1 MLTACDCHSGRLSA
15 LRRDQGGTSSAR
27 AGTTLT
33 LFSPLERIGMDKM
46 GWLAD
51 RRTRRLAWLGGV
63 FLTVTAVVAV
73 FAVVVQPTS
82 DSRHPASTRPPDRAT
97 ARSSPVRSPVRPVS
111 SPPATWQVESPIA
124 DLSTPLPGMPPV
136 TDPANIYADAG
147 ANMLSP
153 AVRGVPYRIYVPNS
167 GGSTV
172 TVIDPATYRVI
183 GTYQTGLNPQHVV
196 PAYDMR
202 TLYVTNDL
210 GNSLT
215 PINPWTGRPGRNI
228 TVDDPYNMYFTPDG
242 RYAIV
247 VAEARQDL
255 DFRDPHTFALEHRI
269 HVDCAGVDHIDFAAT
284 GAYLIAT
291 CEYAGRLVR
300 IDLHT
305 LTVAGYLT
313 LPGSA
318 PQDIKLDPAG
328 RIFYVADKNHAGVWL
343 IDAATFKVTGFIP
356 TGPDAHGLYPSRDAR
371 YLYVTNRGNGT
382 ITLISFATRK
392 IVTTWRIPGGGS
404 PDMGNLSP
412 DGKVFWVSGRYNNVV
427 YAISTANGHLL
438 AKIPVGS
445 QPHGLCVWPQP
456 GRYSLGHTG
465 ITR

>member
-1 MLTACDCHSGRLSA
+1 
-15 LRRDQGGTSSAR
+15 
-27 AGTTLT
+27 
-33 LFSPLERIGMDKM
+33 M
-46 GWLAD
+46 GWLMGQ
-51 RRTRRLAWLGGV
+51 RSRRLAWLGGAV
-63 FLTVTAVVAV
+63 LTITAAIAV
-73 FAVVVQPTS
+73 FALVSRPAP
-82 DSRHPASTRPPDRAT
+82 DSRPSTSART
-97 ARSSPVRSPVRPVS
+97 AQPVPVS
-111 SPPATWQVESPIA
+111 VSPTRSASHPTVTWPVADPIA
-124 DLSTPLPGMPPV
+124 DLSMPLPGMPPV

-153 AVRGVPYRIYVPNS
+153 VVRGMPYRIYVPNS

-172 TVIDPATYRVI
+172 TVIDPATLRI
-183 GTYQTGLNPQHVV
+183 TGTYQTGLNPQHVV
-196 PAYDMR
+196 PAYDLR

-210 GNSLT
+210 ANSLT
-215 PINPWTGRPGRNI
+215 PINPRTGRLAGRNI
-228 TVDDPYNMYFTPDG
+228 PVDDPYNMYFTPDG

-247 VAEARQDL
+247 VAESRQDL

-269 HVDCAGVDHIDFAAT
+269 RVRCAGVDHIDFAAT

-300 IDLHT
+300 LDLHT
-305 LTVAGYLT
+305 LRVAGYLN

-343 IDAATFKVTGFIP
+343 IDAATFKVAGFIP

-412 DGKVFWVSGRYNNVV
+412 DGKVFWVSGRYNDVV
-427 YAISTANGHLL
+427 YAISTLTGHLL

>member
-1 MLTACDCHSGRLSA
+1 MGK
-15 LRRDQGGTSSAR
+15 
-27 AGTTLT
+27 AGWPT
-33 LFSPLERIGMDKM
+33 
-46 GWLAD
+46 D
-51 RRTRRLAWLGGV
+51 RRVRRLTWFGCLLVAV
-63 FLTVTAVVAV
+63 AAVVAV
-73 FAVVVQPTS
+73 FAVIF
-82 DSRHPASTRPPDRAT
+82 HPASHTNTSAPARATHPAQDRAT
-97 ARSSPVRSPVRPVS
+97 PGRSA
-111 SPPATWQVESPIA
+111 SPPPVTWPVAGPVA
-124 DLSTPLPGMPPV
+124 DLSVPLAGMPPV
-136 TDPANIYADAG
+136 VDPANIYADAG
-147 ANMLSP
+147 LDMLGP

-172 TVIDPATYRVI
+172 TVIDPATRRVI
-183 GTYQTGLNPQHVV
+183 ATYQSGLNPQHVV

-202 TLYVTNDL
+202 MLYATNNQA
-210 GNSLT
+210 NSLT
-215 PINPWTGRPGRNI
+215 PINPRTGRPAGRNI
-228 TVDDPYNMYFTPDG
+228 PVDDPYNMYFTPDG

-247 VAEARQDL
+247 VAEARENL
-255 DFRDPHTFALEHRI
+255 DFRDPHTFALRHRI
-269 HVDCAGVDHIDFAAT
+269 HVNCAGVDHIDFAAT

-291 CEYAGRLVR
+291 CEFAGRLVR
-300 IDLHT
+300 VDLHT
-305 LTVAGYLT
+305 LSVAGYLN
-313 LPGSA
+313 LPGAA

-328 RIFYVADKNHAGVWL
+328 RIFYVADKNHGGVWL
-343 IDAATFKVTGFIP
+343 VDAATFRLAGFVP

-412 DGKVFWVSGRYNNVV
+412 DGKVFWVSGRYDNVV
-427 YAISTANGHLL
+427 YGISTANGHLL
-438 AKIPVGS
+438 ARIPVGP

>member
-1 MLTACDCHSGRLSA
+1 MGR
-15 LRRDQGGTSSAR
+15 
-27 AGTTLT
+27 
-33 LFSPLERIGMDKM
+33 
-46 GWLAD
+46 LAD
-51 RRTRRLAWLGGV
+51 RRTRRLTWLGGV
-63 FLTVTAVVAV
+63 LLTVTAVIAV
-73 FAVVVQPTS
+73 FAVVFQPAS
-82 DSRHPASTRPPDRAT
+82 DSRHSASTRPPHRAT
-97 ARSSPVRSPVRPVS
+97 ARSSPVRPVS
-111 SPPATWQVESPIA
+111 QLPATWQVEGPIA
-124 DLSTPLPGMPPV
+124 DLSTPLAGMPPV
-136 TDPANIYADAG
+136 ADPANIYADAE
-147 ANMLSP
+147 ANMLSS
-153 AVRGVPYRIYVPNS
+153 AARGVPYRIYVPDS
-167 GGSTV
+167 GGSSV
-172 TVIDPATYRVI
+172 TVIDPATDRVI
-183 GTYQTGLNPQHVV
+183 GTYQSGLNPQHIV

-215 PINPWTGRPGRNI
+215 PINPRTGRAAGPNI
-228 TVDDPYNMYFTPDG
+228 AVDDPYNMYFTPDG

-247 VAEARQDL
+247 VAEARQNL
-255 DFRDPHTFALEHRI
+255 DFRNPHTFALKHRA

-291 CEYAGRLVR
+291 CEFAGRLVR
-300 IDLHT
+300 VDLHT
-305 LTVAGYLT
+305 LTVAGYLD

-382 ITLISFATRK
+382 ITLISFATTK

-404 PDMGNLSP
+404 PDMGNLSA
-412 DGKVFWVSGRYNNVV
+412 DGKVFWVSGRYDNVV

-438 AKIPVGS
+438 ARIPVGS

>member
-1 MLTACDCHSGRLSA
+1 
-15 LRRDQGGTSSAR
+15 
-27 AGTTLT
+27 
-33 LFSPLERIGMDKM
+33 MDKM

-51 RRTRRLAWLGGV
+51 RRARRLAWLGGV

-73 FAVVVQPTS
+73 FAVVLRPTS
-82 DSRHPASTRPPDRAT
+82 DSRHSASTRPPDRAT
-97 ARSSPVRSPVRPVS
+97 ARSSPVRTVS

-215 PINPWTGRPGRNI
+215 PINPRTGRPAGPNI
-228 TVDDPYNMYFTPDG
+228 AVDDPYNMYFTPDG

-404 PDMGNLSP
+404 PDMGNPSP

>member
-1 MLTACDCHSGRLSA
+1 
-15 LRRDQGGTSSAR
+15 
-27 AGTTLT
+27 
-33 LFSPLERIGMDKM
+33 MDKA
-46 GWLAD
+46 GWPTD
-51 RRTRRLAWLGGV
+51 RRVRRLTWFGCLLVA
-63 FLTVTAVVAV
+63 VTAVVAV
-73 FAVVVQPTS
+73 FAVIF
-82 DSRHPASTRPPDRAT
+82 HPASHTGASAPARAT
-97 ARSSPVRSPVRPVS
+97 HPASERARLGRSAS
-111 SPPATWQVESPIA
+111 SPPVTWQVAGPVA
-124 DLSTPLPGMPPV
+124 DLSVPLAGMPPV

-147 ANMLSP
+147 PDMLSP
-153 AVRGVPYRIYVPNS
+153 AVRGVPYRIYVPDS

-183 GTYQTGLNPQHVV
+183 GTYQSGLNPQHVV
-196 PAYDMR
+196 PGYDLR
-202 TLYVTNDL
+202 TLYVTNNQA
-210 GNSLT
+210 NSLT
-215 PINPWTGRPGRNI
+215 PINPRTGRPAGPNI
-228 TVDDPYNMYFTPDG
+228 GVDDPYNMYFTPDG

-247 VAEARQDL
+247 VAEARQNL
-255 DFRDPHTFALEHRI
+255 DFRDPHTFALRHRI
-269 HVDCAGVDHIDFAAT
+269 HVTCEGVDHIDFAAT

-291 CEYAGRLVR
+291 CEFAGRLVR
-300 IDLHT
+300 VDLHT
-305 LTVAGYLT
+305 LSVAGYLN
-313 LPGSA
+313 LPGAA

-343 IDAATFKVTGFIP
+343 INAATFKVTGFIP

-392 IVTTWRIPGGGS
+392 IATTWRIPGGGS

-412 DGKVFWVSGRYNNVV
+412 DGKVFWVSGRYDNVV
-427 YAISTANGHLL
+427 YGISTANGHLL
-438 AKIPVGS
+438 ARIPVGP

>member
-1 MLTACDCHSGRLSA
+1 M
-15 LRRDQGGTSSAR
+15 
-27 AGTTLT
+27 
-33 LFSPLERIGMDKM
+33 
-46 GWLAD
+46 
-51 RRTRRLAWLGGV
+51 
-63 FLTVTAVVAV
+63 
-73 FAVVVQPTS
+73 
-82 DSRHPASTRPPDRAT
+82 
-97 ARSSPVRSPVRPVS
+97 
-111 SPPATWQVESPIA
+111 TWQVAGPVS
-124 DLSTPLPGMPPV
+124 DLSVPLAGMPPV

-147 ANMLSP
+147 PDMLSP

-172 TVIDPATYRVI
+172 TIIDPATYRVI
-183 GTYQTGLNPQHVV
+183 TTYGTGLNPQHVV
-196 PAYDMR
+196 PGYDMR

-215 PINPWTGRPGRNI
+215 PINPRTGRPAGHNI
-228 TVDDPYNMYFTPDG
+228 AVDDPYNMYFTPDG

-247 VAEARQDL
+247 VAESRQNL
-255 DFRDPHTFALEHRI
+255 DFRDPHTFALKHRI
-269 HVDCAGVDHIDFAAT
+269 HVNCAGVDHIDFAAT

-305 LTVAGYLT
+305 LAVAGYLN

-343 IDAATFKVTGFIP
+343 IDAATFRVAGFIP

-382 ITLISFATRK
+382 ITVISFATRK
-392 IVTTWRIPGGGS
+392 IATTWRIPGGGS

-412 DGKVFWVSGRYNNVV
+412 DGKVFWVSGRYDNVV

-438 AKIPVGS
+438 ARIAVGS

>member
-1 MLTACDCHSGRLSA
+1 VAVA
-15 LRRDQGGTSSAR
+15 
-27 AGTTLT
+27 
-33 LFSPLERIGMDKM
+33 
-46 GWLAD
+46 
-51 RRTRRLAWLGGV
+51 
-63 FLTVTAVVAV
+63 AVVAV
-73 FAVVVQPTS
+73 FAVIF
-82 DSRHPASTRPPDRAT
+82 HPASHTDASAPARAT
-97 ARSSPVRSPVRPVS
+97 HPASERAMPGRSASYPPV
-111 SPPATWQVESPIA
+111 TWQVAGPVA
-124 DLSTPLPGMPPV
+124 DLSVPLAGMPPV
-136 TDPANIYADAG
+136 ADPANIYADAG
-147 ANMLSP
+147 PDMFSP
-153 AVRGVPYRIYVPNS
+153 AVRGVPYRIYVPDS

-183 GTYQTGLNPQHVV
+183 GTYQSGLNPQHVV
-196 PAYDMR
+196 PGYDLR
-202 TLYVTNDL
+202 TLYVTNNQA
-210 GNSLT
+210 NSLT
-215 PINPWTGRPGRNI
+215 PINPRTGRPAGPNI
-228 TVDDPYNMYFTPDG
+228 GVDDPYNMYFTPDG

-247 VAEARQDL
+247 VAEARQNL
-255 DFRDPHTFALEHRI
+255 DFRDPHTFALRHRI
-269 HVDCAGVDHIDFAAT
+269 HVTCAGVDHIDFAAT

-291 CEYAGRLVR
+291 CEFAGRLVR
-300 IDLHT
+300 VDLHT
-305 LTVAGYLT
+305 LSVAGYLN
-313 LPGSA
+313 LPGAA

-356 TGPDAHGLYPSRDAR
+356 TGPDAHGLYPSRGAR

-412 DGKVFWVSGRYNNVV
+412 DGKVFWVSGRYDNVV
-427 YAISTANGHLL
+427 YGISTANGHLL
-438 AKIPVGS
+438 ARIPVGP